1 MMIMKIAAAAAVL
14 FASAA
19 APAAAAPPPKTFES
33 DRTMAD
39 QPIEVPAGPLQVNVQ
54 SSVLQNAGDKIPV
67 HMHFWPRYVYVQSG
81 TVDVTLIDRRI
92 TQRFSAG
99 DVIVEPIGLWHK
111 GIVVTGPVT
120 LVSVE
125 QVPPGRVNKIEPP
138 ACDCPPPR
146 R

>member
-1 MMIMKIAAAAAVL
+1 MTVKIAAAAAVAVL
-14 FASAA
+14 FASTTVS
-19 APAAAAPPPKTFES
+19 AAAPPPNPFES

-39 QPIEVPAGPLQVNVQ
+39 QPLTVPEGPLQVNVQ
-54 SSVLQNAGDKIPV
+54 STVLQAGDKIPV

-81 TVDVTLIDRRI
+81 TVEVTLIDSKV
-92 TQRFSAG
+92 TQQFGKG

-111 GIVVTGPVT
+111 GVAIAGPVT

-138 ACDCPPPR
+138 ACDCPSPR

>member
-1 MMIMKIAAAAAVL
+1 MTVKI
-14 FASAA
+14 ASAA
-19 APAAAAPPPKTFES
+19 AILFLSAAASAEAPPPPNPFES

-39 QPIEVPAGPLQVNVQ
+39 QPLAVPVGPLQVNVQ
-54 SSVLQNAGDKIPV
+54 STVLQAGDKIPV

-81 TVDVTLIDRRI
+81 TVEVTLIDSKV
-92 TQRFSAG
+92 TQQFGKG

-111 GIVVTGPVT
+111 GVAIAGPAT

-138 ACDCPPPR
+138 GCDCPPPR